1 MAISSAVPIG
11 ALRAACVFGTVLLI
25 AGFASQ
31 RTTPAVGSD
40 ASGSQAIRGSQLAA
54 AERRLTAEP
63 LPIIRPEGEV
73 TSPAISSESRAQPE
87 EPIEPAAALP
97 PVEDAVMTPV
107 ITVGAVAWKP
117 LPGHWRET
125 GWLPRNQAA
134 STVDRIVAAPYGY
147 RGVDFPHV
155 GTARDLLAE
164 RAYAKVVSFF
174 EDAADDAPRRPIP
187 HVRCM
192 GLSPQSLA
200 RRAAGF
206 ERPIVELAIRHN
218 VSASLVKAV
227 ITEESCFDP
236 AARSPVGAIGLMQLM
251 PATAAW
257 LGVEDPT
264 DPLQNLDGG
273 IRYLARLQKQY
284 PTNALALAAYNSGP
298 GSVQRY
304 GGVPPFP
311 ETVRY
316 IKRVEANY
324 RRYVTATRLANAA
337 TLALLAER

>member
-1 MAISSAVPIG
+1 M
-11 ALRAACVFGTVLLI
+11 
-25 AGFASQ
+25 
-31 RTTPAVGSD
+31 
-40 ASGSQAIRGSQLAA
+40 SGLAA
-54 AERRLTAEP
+54 AERLLTAEP
-63 LPIIRPEGEV
+63 LPIVRPEGEV
-73 TSPAISSESRAQPE
+73 TS
-87 EPIEPAAALP
+87 AAASASP
-97 PVEDAVMTPV
+97 HAPADTAIDAADPAQARGDDMPTSA
-107 ITVGAVAWKP
+107 IAVGAVAWKP

-125 GWLPRNQAA
+125 GWLLPSRDEPEVEPVT
-134 STVDRIVAAPYGY
+134 SAPYGY

-155 GTARDLLAE
+155 GTVRDPVAG

-174 EDAADDAPRRPIP
+174 EDDAADMPGRPIP

-200 RRAAGF
+200 RRAARF
-206 ERPIVELAIRHN
+206 EHTIVDLSIRHN

-236 AARSPVGAIGLMQLM
+236 AAVSPVGALGLMQLM

-257 LGVEDPT
+257 LGVDDPT
-264 DPLQNLDGG
+264 DTLQNLDGG
-273 IRYLARLQKQY
+273 IRYLARLRTQY
-284 PTNALALAAYNSGP
+284 PTNTLALAAYNSGP

-311 ETVRY
+311 ETIRY

-324 RRYVTATRLANAA
+324 RRYVTATRLANR
-337 TLALLAER
+337 LASQRSASLP